1 MITWCPRE
9 SLRRSRVRTRHA
21 LAIDCSAI
29 LMRPW
34 TTRLSVCRYNQRK
47 IHYKN
52 NRKNVGRRAVK
63 HGPAGRQNMLHVD
76 WKNGGFW
83 LDCRFILTWH
93 AAGRVGGCDDW
104 RKEERKVANTSEL
117 QTRRFCV
124 ASVCSTVSAF
134 IDGWPFS
141 VSGLCRCSCWLDA
154 TEANYNELKCWAQA
168 KWANQPLRSVDF
180 HNTGIR
186 IESVKKM

>member
-1 MITWCPRE
+1 MTSTRASAPITCADT
-9 SLRRSRVRTRHA
+9 SRSRNWLHT
-21 LAIDCSAI
+21 AI

-34 TTRLSVCRYNQRK
+34 TTRLSVCRYNQQK
-47 IHYKN
+47 IPHKN
-52 NRKNVGRRAVK
+52 KRKNVGRRAVK
-63 HGPAGRQNMLHVD
+63 HGPAGRQNRLHVD

-124 ASVCSTVSAF
+124 ANVLLHRFGVNRRSA
-134 IDGWPFS
+134 
-141 VSGLCRCSCWLDA
+141 VLCLCFM
-154 TEANYNELKCWAQA
+154 
-168 KWANQPLRSVDF
+168 P
-180 HNTGIR
+180 
-186 IESVKKM
+186 M